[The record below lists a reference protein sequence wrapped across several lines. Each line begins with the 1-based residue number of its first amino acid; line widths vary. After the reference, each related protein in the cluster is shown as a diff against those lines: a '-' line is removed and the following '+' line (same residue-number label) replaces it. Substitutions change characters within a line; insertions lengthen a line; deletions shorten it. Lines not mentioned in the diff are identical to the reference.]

1 MKTILK
7 FGIAFLLAGT
17 VSYARDWN
25 GWNGRLLD
33 ASCSDRNAGTIQG
46 RHYRTSDDLGK
57 TCMPTA
63 STTTFAFQSA
73 DSGKVYKLDENSNA
87 KAEKGIADGVLKPS
101 NKDGEYHVFITG
113 SHKTGEMV
121 VNGISPRKYRST
133 SVY

>member
-25 GWNGRLLD
+25 GKLID
-33 ASCSDRNAGTIQG
+33 ANCYDKSAPTAQTNRYNSGV
-46 RHYRTSDDLGK
+46 DLAK

-63 STTTFAFQSA
+63 STSAFAFQSA
-73 DSGKVYKLDENSNA
+73 NSGKVYKLDEDSNA

-101 NKDGEYHVFITG
+101 KKDGEYRVYVTG

-121 VNGISPRKYRST
+121 VNGIAPRKYRNST
-133 SVY
+133 VF